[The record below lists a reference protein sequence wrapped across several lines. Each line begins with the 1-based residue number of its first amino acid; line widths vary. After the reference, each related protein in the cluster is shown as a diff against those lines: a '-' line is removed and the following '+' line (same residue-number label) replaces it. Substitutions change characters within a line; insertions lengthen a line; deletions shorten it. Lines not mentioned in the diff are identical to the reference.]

1 MIEQVTSLAPDPA
14 RGARTAAR
22 CRDVLAARRRKMEAR
37 TRPPGRSAAG
47 AERLLLMGGCMMY
60 LVSMAENLLR
70 IATP

>member
-1 MIEQVTSLAPDPA
+1 MEQVASLAPDPA

-37 TRPPGRSAAG
+37 TPPSGGRAAG
-47 AERLLLMGGCMMY
+47 TERLLLLGGCVMY
-60 LVSMAENLLR
+60 LVSMADNLLR